1 MQSASGTQGISGL
14 VKKNFLALLW
24 LLTAPP
30 HTHTPLP
37 LLVSLCYKTYDSSD
51 FKPLLLL
58 IDSAIDDNTISPS
71 LTQECIGEDTNC
83 PSFLC
88 GPHASGFNHC
98 VHSDSTIWL
107 AQLETHDQFHDQSLL
122 CLLAELKCDRRTSRK
137 RPIRTTR
144 TREEHIPEVNV
155 GVCYYGGYEC
165 ETCLVA
171 SKQLL
176 SPQSVHFIKSN
187 HFC

>member
-98 VHSDSTIWL
+98 VHSDSTI
-107 AQLETHDQFHDQSLL
+107 
-122 CLLAELKCDRRTSRK
+122 
-137 RPIRTTR
+137 
-144 TREEHIPEVNV
+144 
-155 GVCYYGGYEC
+155 
-165 ETCLVA
+165 
-171 SKQLL
+171 
-176 SPQSVHFIKSN
+176 
-187 HFC
+187 